1 MTPGILWRRQNEAEA
16 HLDYAFEHCHARAAK
31 NKAAIARFLIP
42 VRMLLGALP
51 AMGLLEAFGL
61 TVYAPFVEV
70 LPCHPPCIL
79 EAFGLTV
86 YVLFV
91 DVPPSHGQVLGL
103 GYLTPSPLWAE
114 VRGPCCLL
122 CW

>member
-1 MTPGILWRRQNEAEA
+1 MCQESNSASLQGILCWRQNEAEA
-16 HLDYAFEHCHARAAK
+16 HLDYAFEHCHARAAN

-70 LPCHPPCIL
+70 PPCLSPCNLGGCIQR
-79 EAFGLTV
+79 AGTV
-86 YVLFV
+86 CW
-91 DVPPSHGQVLGL
+91 
-103 GYLTPSPLWAE
+103 LW
-114 VRGPCCLL
+114 
-122 CW
+122 